1 MLKVIIDWF
10 RRPDPKAF
18 APAVQPEAVPY
29 KVETPVQVAPTLAP
43 TEVGKPADNR
53 VEATTPVKP
62 ATPKPAARKPAT
74 PKPAAQK
81 PAAMKAP
88 AKKPPVKNTRA
99 KKPNQ

>member
-1 MLKVIIDWF
+1 MLKAIFDWF
-10 RRPDPKAF
+10 KQPDPKSL

-29 KVETPVQVAPTLAP
+29 KVETPAQVAPTLAP
-43 TEVGKPADNR
+43 V
-53 VEATTPVKP
+53 VEAAPVAEVAPQPKSTAKPVTAKP
-62 ATPKPAARKPAT
+62 ATPKPAAR
-74 PKPAAQK
+74 K